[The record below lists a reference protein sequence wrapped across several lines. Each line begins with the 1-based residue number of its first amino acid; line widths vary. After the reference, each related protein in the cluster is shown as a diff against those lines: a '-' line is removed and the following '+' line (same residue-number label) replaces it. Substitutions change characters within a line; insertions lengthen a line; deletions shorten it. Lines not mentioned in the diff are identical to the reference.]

1 MYGFVESKIT
11 SKYAPLKTKKFTK
24 FRAEQLDDYKKV
36 TSENTIWTADDIKYN
51 HICPKFSFK
60 RTI

>member
-1 MYGFVESKIT
+1 MSHQKLTLSKITIFEQLSKMYGFVESKIT

-36 TSENTIWTADDIKYN
+36 TSENTI
-51 HICPKFSFK
+51 
-60 RTI
+60 